1 MRAIDRKL
9 LRDAWRLKSQLVA
22 IALVMACG
30 VGAFLMAVSASRSLE
45 ATQDAYYE
53 RAAFAHVFA
62 QCKRAPLSLA
72 DRVREVPGVAAV
84 EPRVVVSVNL
94 DLPGMFEPAA
104 GLIVSIP
111 EREEPVLNRL
121 HLRRGRLPQPGRP
134 GEVVVSEAFAEA
146 HGMNPGYAFG
156 AVINGR
162 LERLSVVGVALS
174 PEFIYSLRPGS
185 FVPDDRRYGVMWMR
199 RDQLAPSFDLDGA
212 FNNLA
217 VAVSPGANEAAII
230 DAIDHLTAPYGGE
243 SAYGRSEQVS
253 HRYVTDELSQLR
265 NMVRVTP
272 PVFLAVASML
282 INIVISRLVRTQ
294 REQIALL
301 RAFGYT
307 QADVGRHFLA
317 LVAMVGALG
326 ALLGIVLGATMG
338 NLLTGL
344 YVRFFRFPE
353 LQYHLE
359 VWVALVAVGVTIGAA
374 SLGAGW
380 SVLRAMRLAPAD
392 AMRPEAPAVYRPS
405 IVERLGLDRTLW
417 PSAKMVL
424 RHLQRHKV
432 RTAVST
438 LGVAATVAI
447 LTLGS
452 FVNDAIDTLI
462 DLEFHTAQRQD
473 VLVTFNEPRSTRALH
488 ELRAAP
494 GVIAAEPFRV
504 VPARLWNGPRL
515 RREALQGVPAD
526 AELRRVVDHRFREA
540 PVPPDGLVIS
550 AGLAELLDARAG
562 DELFVETLEGQ
573 RPTLRVRVHRIV
585 ENYVGTGAYI
595 DLAALNRA
603 MGQGPTLSGAALT
616 VDAAAAARL
625 YNELKHTPGVATV
638 TIKRAALES
647 FEQTLAENLL
657 TMRLFNLAFAC
668 VIAVGVVYNTARIL
682 YAERAH
688 ELATL
693 RVLGFYRS
701 EIAGIFLGE
710 LAVITLVAL
719 PVGLAAGY
727 LLCGAA
733 TWAMQ
738 TETHRIP
745 FVVAG
750 RTLAFAGT
758 VVLLVATTTA
768 MFVRQD
774 LDRLNLIEVLKAQT

>member
-9 LRDAWRLKSQLVA
+9 LRDAWRLKSQLIA

-30 VGAFLMAVSASRSLE
+30 IGAFLMAVSASRSLE
-45 ATQDAYYE
+45 ATQAAYYE

-72 DRVREVPGVAAV
+72 DRVREIPGVAAV

-94 DLPGMFEPAA
+94 DIPGMFEPAA

-111 EREEPVLNRL
+111 DRDDPILNRL
-121 HLRRGRLPQPGRP
+121 HLRRGRLPEPGRP

-146 HGMNPGYAFG
+146 HAMQPGFTFG

-162 LERLSVVGVALS
+162 LERLAAVGFALS

-185 FVPDDRRYGVMWMR
+185 FVPDDKRYGVMWMR

-217 VAVSPGANEAAII
+217 VAISPNSNEAAII
-230 DAIDHLTAPYGGE
+230 DAIDHLTGPYGGE
-243 SAYGRSEQVS
+243 SAHGRDEQVS
-253 HRYVTDELSQLR
+253 HRYVSDELSQLR

-272 PVFLAVASML
+272 PMFLAVAAML
-282 INIVISRLVRTQ
+282 VSIVVSRLVRTQ
-294 REQIALL
+294 REQIAVL

-307 QADVGRHFLA
+307 AGDVGRHFLA
-317 LVAMVGALG
+317 LVAMVGVLG
-326 ALLGIVLGATMG
+326 AVLGIVLGAAMG
-338 NLLTGL
+338 NLLTSL

-353 LQYHLE
+353 LQYHME
-359 VWVALVAVGVTIGAA
+359 AWVGLVGIGATTGAATIGAA
-374 SLGAGW
+374 W
-380 SVLRAMRLAPAD
+380 SVLRAMRMSPAD
-392 AMRPEAPAVYRPS
+392 AMRPEAPAVYRVS
-405 IVERLGLDRTLW
+405 IVERLGLDRALW

-424 RHLQRHKV
+424 RHLQRHKT
-432 RTAVST
+432 RTAISM

-452 FVNDAIDTLI
+452 FVGDAIDELI
-462 DLEFHTAQRQD
+462 ELEFHTAQRQD
-473 VLVTFNEPRSTRALH
+473 VLVTFNEPRATRALH
-488 ELRAAP
+488 ALRAAP
-494 GVIAAEPFRV
+494 GVITAEPYRV
-504 VPARLWNGPRL
+504 VPARIWHGPRL
-515 RREALQGVPAD
+515 RREPLQGLPSD
-526 AELRRVVDHRFREA
+526 GTLRRVVDDRFSHVH
-540 PVPPDGLVIS
+540 VPPDALVIS
-550 AGLAELLDARAG
+550 AGLAELLDARRG
-562 DELFVETLEGQ
+562 DELVIETLEGQ
-573 RPTLRVRVHRIV
+573 RPTLRLRVHRVV
-585 ENYVGTGAYI
+585 ETYVGTGAYV
-595 DLAALNRA
+595 DMATLNRA
-603 MGQGPTLSGAALT
+603 MGEGPTLSGAALT
-616 VDAAAAARL
+616 VDAAASARL
-625 YNELKHTPGVATV
+625 YQELKQTPGVATV

-647 FEQTLAENLL
+647 FEETLAENLL

-719 PVGLAAGY
+719 PVGVAAGY

-745 FVVAG
+745 YVVAG

-758 VVLLVATTTA
+758 VVLLAATTTA
-768 MFVRQD
+768 LFVRQD
-774 LDRLNLIEVLKAQT
+774 LDRLNLVEVLKARI

>member
-45 ATQDAYYE
+45 ATQAAYYE

-62 QCKRAPLSLA
+62 QCKRAPLSVA
-72 DRVREVPGVAAV
+72 DRVREIPGVAAV

-94 DLPGMFEPAA
+94 DIPGMFEPAA

-111 EREEPVLNRL
+111 DREDPVLNRL

-146 HGMNPGYAFG
+146 HAMQPGFTFG

-162 LERLSVVGVALS
+162 LERLSAVGIALS

-185 FVPDDRRYGVMWMR
+185 FVPDDKRYGVMWMR

-217 VAVSPGANEAAII
+217 VAISPGANDSAII
-230 DAIDHLTAPYGGE
+230 DAIDHLTGPYGGE

-265 NMVRVTP
+265 NMVKVTP
-272 PVFLAVASML
+272 PVFLAVAAML
-282 INIVISRLVRTQ
+282 INIVLSRLVRTQ

-307 QADVGRHFLA
+307 QADVGRHFFA
-317 LVAMVGALG
+317 LVALVGVLGAIIGIALG
-326 ALLGIVLGATMG
+326 AVMG

-353 LQYHLE
+353 LQYQLE
-359 VWVALVAVGVTIGAA
+359 PWIALVAIGATTGAA

-392 AMRPEAPAVYRPS
+392 AMRPEAPAIYRQS

-424 RHLQRHKV
+424 RHLQRHKA
-432 RTAVST
+432 RTAISM

-452 FVNDAIDTLI
+452 FINDAVDELI
-462 DLEFHTAQRQD
+462 ELEFHTAQRQD
-473 VLVTFNEPRSTRALH
+473 VLVTFNEPRAERALH
-488 ELRAAP
+488 ELQAAP

-504 VPARLWNGPRL
+504 VPARIWNGPRL
-515 RREALQGVPAD
+515 RREALQGLP
-526 AELRRVVDHRFREA
+526 EESGLRRIVDHRFRE
-540 PVPPDGLVIS
+540 VHIPPEGLVIS
-550 AGLAELLDARAG
+550 AGLAELLDAREG
-562 DELFVETLEGQ
+562 DELLVETLEGQ
-573 RPTLRVRVHRIV
+573 RPTLRLPVHRVV
-585 ENYVGTGAYI
+585 ETYVGAGAYI

-603 MGQGPTLSGAALT
+603 MGDGPTLSGAALT
-616 VDAAAAARL
+616 VDAAASARL
-625 YNELKHTPGVATV
+625 YRELKHTPGVATV

-647 FEQTLAENLL
+647 FEETLAENLL

-668 VIAVGVVYNTARIL
+668 IIAVGVIYNTARIL

-719 PVGLAAGY
+719 PLGLVAGY

-733 TWAMQ
+733 TVAMQ

-758 VVLLVATTTA
+758 VVLLAATTTA
-768 MFVRQD
+768 LFVRQD
-774 LDRLNLIEVLKAQT
+774 LDRLNLVEVLKART